1 MIGDPTSISEGS
13 DNTLD
18 IPSSD
23 VLRLIL
29 AHLTESGLHQTCSA
43 LRRESGVG
51 MAGFVPAS
59 KGLLLT
65 CAEEGR
71 WGEVLEVLD
80 ALDVE
85 RYRKCY
91 LEDYLAKSV
100 HDKLTHDHGAPQ
112 QHHANGMV
120 TPLEK
125 ALALVHEMAVLE
137 LADQGDYELA
147 YAALRMCSEVLDRTL
162 PASNEHDMDADN
174 DAHDNNPRDSQGTCT
189 NSGSLGIITSRS
201 GDIER
206 RIIALTSMRNSASDG
221 VAAADAVSLLLPANY
236 YGPSNQTQQKR
247 RNQIAKLL
255 KRHVPELP
263 PQRLSSLLQQ
273 SIRWQCHT
281 GLFPTV
287 QRLFKD
293 KDDDQGDENHAD
305 NENEGKSKKKKRKRH
320 TSHEL
325 RFDLVLGNVE
335 IAATGGKK
343 KHKASGGK
351 DGSERI
357 PSRPSQTIRLG
368 KKSYIETA
376 MFLPDGKGI
385 VTGSSDGFIE
395 IWGETIHNG
404 KDDVDQS
411 QGLNS
416 FIQTEVDYEKLRTSD
431 LPYQRND
438 DLMMHDAPILAMD
451 VSHDGTLLG
460 TASSDGTVC
469 VWKIMDGKLLR
480 KLERAHGGSSIGGD
494 RGAAVTC
501 LQFSPDGSKVLTGG
515 HDSTCRE
522 FGLLASRML
531 KEFRGHKSYVNCCSY
546 VSLTLVTGGGQD
558 GSSRHGGS
566 NILGV
571 VTGSADGTVI
581 VWNAKTAEPLREITP
596 PIPSSSM
603 AVVHDI
609 HSIVGSRSI
618 HTVLHL
624 HSPPQTMIVV
634 PRSDRA
640 YLMSY
645 SGNTILR
652 VYTRDDVQG
661 TDFLAASVSPSN
673 QWLYIAADDG
683 NCVVFDV
690 QTGVVETIV
699 KSFAEE
705 CSTRSEK
712 VSDLTGIIHHPHRG
726 MIGGYS
732 NDKSQKRGVLT
743 LWK

>member
-1 MIGDPTSISEGS
+1 
-13 DNTLD
+13 
-18 IPSSD
+18 
-23 VLRLIL
+23 
-29 AHLTESGLHQTCSA
+29 
-43 LRRESGVG
+43 
-51 MAGFVPAS
+51 
-59 KGLLLT
+59 
-65 CAEEGR
+65 
-71 WGEVLEVLD
+71 
-80 ALDVE
+80 
-85 RYRKCY
+85 
-91 LEDYLAKSV
+91 
-100 HDKLTHDHGAPQ
+100 
-112 QHHANGMV
+112 
-120 TPLEK
+120 
-125 ALALVHEMAVLE
+125 
-137 LADQGDYELA
+137 
-147 YAALRMCSEVLDRTL
+147 
-162 PASNEHDMDADN
+162 MDGDN
-174 DAHDNNPRDSQGTCT
+174 DAHDNDPCDVRGSCT

-206 RIIALTSMRNSASDG
+206 RIAALTSLRNSSLDG
-221 VAAADAVSLLLPANY
+221 AAAAADAVGILLPANY
-236 YGPSNQTQQKR
+236 YGPSNQTLQKR

-255 KRHVPELP
+255 RRHVPELP

-281 GLFPTV
+281 GAFPTV

-293 KDDDQGDENHAD
+293 KDDDQ
-305 NENEGKSKKKKRKRH
+305 
-320 TSHEL
+320 
-325 RFDLVLGNVE
+325 
-335 IAATGGKK
+335 K
-343 KHKASGGK
+343 KHKSSGGR

-357 PSRPSQTIRLG
+357 PSRPTQTIRLG

-376 MFLPDGKGI
+376 IFLPDGKGV

-395 IWGETIHNG
+395 IWGETIRNG
-404 KDDVDQS
+404 KE
-411 QGLNS
+411 
-416 FIQTEVDYEKLRTSD
+416 TEVDYEKLRTSD

-451 VSHDGTLLG
+451 VSHDGALLG

-480 KLERAHGGSSIGGD
+480 KLERAHGGSSVGGD
-494 RGAAVTC
+494 KGAAVTC

-531 KEFRGHKSYVNCCSY
+531 KEFRGHKSYVNCCNY
-546 VSLTLVTGGGQD
+546 
-558 GSSRHGGS
+558 HGAS

-581 VWNAKTAEPLREITP
+581 VWNAKTSEPLREITP
-596 PIPSSSM
+596 PIPTSST
-603 AVVHDI
+603 A
-609 HSIVGSRSI
+609 SI

-645 SGNTILR
+645 SGSNILR
-652 VYTRDDVQG
+652 VYSRDDVQG

-690 QTGVVETIV
+690 QT
-699 KSFAEE
+699 AEE

-712 VSDLTGIIHHPHRG
+712 VSDITGIIHHPHRG

-732 NDKSQKRGVLT
+732 NDKGQKRGVLT